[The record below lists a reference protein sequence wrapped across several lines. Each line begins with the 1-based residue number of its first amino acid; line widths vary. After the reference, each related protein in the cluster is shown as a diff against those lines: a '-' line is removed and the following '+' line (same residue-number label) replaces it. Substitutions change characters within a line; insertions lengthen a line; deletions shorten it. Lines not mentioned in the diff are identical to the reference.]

1 MRRKVPLVPV
11 VALSLLVAAVA
22 GGLWLNLRTPAETA
36 ALVLNGSVDIRQVDL
51 AFRVEGRLDRLLVE
65 EGDRVAAGQVVAA
78 VEKGYLEDA
87 VRIAEARVAAAQANL
102 SKLEAGN
109 RPQEIGQAR
118 ADVARAEAAYANAK
132 ATYDRRAGLPVDSTI
147 SRQALD
153 NARADM
159 RQAEAQLNR
168 ARQSLALQEK
178 GFRAEDIAAAKAQV
192 QAEQGTLDLMRRRL
206 GDAELAAPAA
216 GQVMTRVREPGSM
229 VLPGATVL
237 TLALTDPMQVRT
249 WVAETALGR
258 AVPGTKAEIVTDGGG
273 RVYHGQVGFV
283 SPVAEFTPKS
293 VETPELRTSLVYRVR
308 VIVTDP
314 DDGLRQGMPVTVR
327 LLK

>member
-1 MRRKVPLVPV
+1 MRRKLPLVPIV
-11 VALSLLVAAVA
+11 LIVAALGA
-22 GGLWLNLRTPAETA
+22 AGLWLTLHKPADTG

-51 AFRVEGRLDRLLVE
+51 AFRVEGRLDKVLVE
-65 EGDRVAAGQVVAA
+65 EGDRVAAGQVVA
-78 VEKGYLEDA
+78 VVDKGYLGDA

-102 SKLEAGN
+102 NKLEAGN
-109 RPQEIGQAR
+109 RPQEIGQAK

-153 NARADM
+153 NARAEM

-168 ARQSLALQEK
+168 ARQTLTLQEK

-206 GDAELAAPAA
+206 ADAELTAPTA

-237 TLALTDPMQVRT
+237 TLALTEPMQVRT

-258 AVPGTKAEIVTDGGG
+258 VVPGTKAEIVTDGGASKT
-273 RVYHGQVGFV
+273 YHGQVGFV

-308 VIVTDP
+308 IIVTDP

>member
-1 MRRKVPLVPV
+1 MLAVI
-11 VALSLLVAAVA
+11 AGAA
-22 GGLWLNLRTPAETA
+22 LWLALRKPADTG

-51 AFRVEGRLDRLLVE
+51 AFRVEGRLDKLLVE
-65 EGDRVAAGQVVAA
+65 EGDRVAAGQVVAV

-87 VRIAEARVAAAQANL
+87 VRIAEGRVVAAAANL
-102 SKLEAGN
+102 AKLEAGN
-109 RPQEIGQAR
+109 RPQEIAQAR
-118 ADVARAEAAYANAK
+118 ADVARAEAAFANAK
-132 ATYDRRAGLPVDSTI
+132 ATYERRAGIPLDSVV

-168 ARQSLALQEK
+168 ARQALALQEK
-178 GFRAEDIAAAKAQV
+178 GFRSEDIAVAKAQL
-192 QAEQGTLDLMRRRL
+192 QSEEGTLDLMRRRL
-206 GDAELAAPAA
+206 ADAELTAPAS

-237 TLALTDPMQVRT
+237 TLALAEPMQVRT
-249 WVAETALGR
+249 WVAEPALGKV
-258 AVPGTKAEIVTDGGG
+258 VPGTRAEIVTDGQAK
-273 RVYHGQVGFV
+273 VYHGQVGFV
-283 SPVAEFTPKS
+283 SPVAEFTPKT

-308 VIVTDP
+308 VIVSDP

-327 LLK
+327 LLP